1 MTHLQTNIQSG
12 LNDSFLRKLAFMS
25 LVVFL
30 VYTILSII
38 GFFLWFAF
46 PVEKINGLT
55 YLMGNNLIYYYI
67 IVNFV
72 DISGVLFFSHF
83 IYYKRINTTT
93 PLKDGVFLGLYLIII
108 SWLVDLA
115 VYVFIRKTLPSIQ
128 EYFLGKNQPEIGI
141 AWLIAFT
148 SALIAGQLH
157 AENRNIFRKSMLAL
171 LLLTIISVAFTIIG
185 ILFFD
190 IKP

>member
-1 MTHLQTNIQSG
+1 MTHLQTNIHSE
-12 LNDSFLRKLAFMS
+12 LNDSFLRKLALMS

-30 VYTILSII
+30 VYTILSIV

-55 YLMGNNLIYYYI
+55 YLIGNNLIFYYI
-67 IVNFV
+67 IVNFA
-72 DISGVLFFSHF
+72 DIAGVLFFSHF
-83 IYYKRINTTT
+83 IYYKRINTTA
-93 PLKDGVFLGLYLIII
+93 PLKDGIFLGLYLIII
-108 SWLVDLA
+108 SWLIDLA